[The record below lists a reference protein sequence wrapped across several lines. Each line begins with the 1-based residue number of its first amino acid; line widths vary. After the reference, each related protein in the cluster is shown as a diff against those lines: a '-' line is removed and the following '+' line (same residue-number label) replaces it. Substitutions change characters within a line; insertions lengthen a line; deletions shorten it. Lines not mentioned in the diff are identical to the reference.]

1 MVRKAFVLTALIL
14 LTFTAAS
21 IAAPVQQTAASKPA
35 KPAATASTVTTPI
48 NVNTATSAE
57 LEKLPGVGP
66 AMALR
71 IVEYRQKNN
80 GFKKIE
86 DLMQVKGI
94 GEKTFLKLKPLVTIT
109 PARTIDR

>member
-1 MVRKAFVLTALIL
+1 MVRNTLVLTALLL
-14 LTFTAAS
+14 LTTSAAS
-21 IAAPVQQTAASKPA
+21 MAAPSQQTAAQKPTS
-35 KPAATASTVTTPI
+35 PTTVVAAPI

-109 PARTIDR
+109 PARTSER

>member
-1 MVRKAFVLTALIL
+1 MVRKALVLTALIL
-14 LTFTAAS
+14 LTSSAAS
-21 IAAPVQQTAASKPA
+21 IAAPAQQTAAPKA
-35 KPAATASTVTTPI
+35 APAASALAAPI
-48 NVNTATSAE
+48 NVNTATAAE

-80 GFKKIE
+80 GFKKLE

-109 PARTIDR
+109 PARSIER

>member
-1 MVRKAFVLTALIL
+1 MVRNALVLTALLL
-14 LTFTAAS
+14 LTTSAAS
-21 IAAPVQQTAASKPA
+21 MAAPSKQTATQKPTS
-35 KPAATASTVTTPI
+35 PTTVVAAPI

-109 PARTIDR
+109 PARTSER

>member
-1 MVRKAFVLTALIL
+1 LIVLPTS
-14 LTFTAAS
+14 AAS
-21 IAAPVQQTAASKPA
+21 HAAPARQTATQKPA
-35 KPAATASTVTTPI
+35 PTTTVVAAPI

-80 GFKKIE
+80 GFKKLE

-109 PARTIDR
+109 PARISER

>member
-1 MVRKAFVLTALIL
+1 MVRNALVLTALL
-14 LTFTAAS
+14 VLTTSAAS
-21 IAAPVQQTAASKPA
+21 IAAPAQQTAAQKPA
-35 KPAATASTVTTPI
+35 SPTTTLVAAPI

-80 GFKKIE
+80 GFKKLE

-109 PARTIDR
+109 PARTSER

>member
-1 MVRKAFVLTALIL
+1 
-14 LTFTAAS
+14 FTATS
-21 IAAPVQQTAASKPA
+21 IAAPAQQAAPPKPP
-35 KPAATASTVTTPI
+35 KPAASSAAAPTATTPL

-71 IVEYRQKNN
+71 IVDYRQKNN

-94 GEKTFLKLKPLVTIT
+94 GEKTFLKLKPLITIAPPKT
-109 PARTIDR
+109 SER

>member
-1 MVRKAFVLTALIL
+1 MLRKALLLTAVMVV
-14 LTFTAAS
+14 TTSAAS
-21 IAAPVQQTAASKPA
+21 LAAPAQQAAAPKPA
-35 KPAATASTVTTPI
+35 PTNTVVAAPI
-48 NVNTATSAE
+48 NLNTATSAE

-80 GFKKIE
+80 GFKKLE

-94 GEKTFLKLKPLVTIT
+94 GEKTFLKLKPLVTIA
-109 PARTIDR
+109 PARISER

>member
-1 MVRKAFVLTALIL
+1 MLRKVVLFTAMIL
-14 LTFTAAS
+14 LTATGAAL
-21 IAAPVQQTAASKPA
+21 AAPQQTATPKSK
-35 KPAATASTVTTPI
+35 TTVTVTAPVNI
-48 NVNTATSAE
+48 NTATSTD

-94 GEKTFLKLKPLVTIT
+94 GEKKFLKLKTLVTIG
-109 PARTIDR
+109 PARVADR

>member
-1 MVRKAFVLTALIL
+1 MVRNALALTALIL
-14 LTFTAAS
+14 LTATAAS
-21 IAAPVQQTAASKPA
+21 MAAPAHQTPA
-35 KPAATASTVTTPI
+35 QKPAAPTATLVAAPI

-80 GFKKIE
+80 GFKKLE

-94 GEKTFLKLKPLVTIT
+94 GEKTFLRLKPLVTIT
-109 PARTIDR
+109 PARTTER

>member
-1 MVRKAFVLTALIL
+1 MVRNALVLTAVLL
-14 LTFTAAS
+14 LTTSAAS
-21 IAAPVQQTAASKPA
+21 IAAPAQQTGTQKPTTPVATVVAA
-35 KPAATASTVTTPI
+35 PI

-80 GFKKIE
+80 GFKKLE

-109 PARTIDR
+109 PARTSER

>member
-1 MVRKAFVLTALIL
+1 MVRKAFLMTALIL

-21 IAAPVQQTAASKPA
+21 IAAPVQQTATSKPRQ
-35 KPAATASTVTTPI
+35 AATASTTAPI
-48 NVNTATSAE
+48 NVNTASSTE

-66 AMALR
+66 AMAQR

-80 GFKKIE
+80 GFKKLE

-94 GEKTFLKLKPLVTIT
+94 GEKTFLKLKPLVTIA
-109 PARTIDR
+109 PARTADR